1 MKKQQ
6 SWMITGLAVMLLIS
20 GLTVYQNRST
30 PADVSPQSA
39 ITGSHSRPMI
49 LSGFGT
55 GLGLNTVIPWLG
67 TSLDSQPDGNTRP
80 DNQLPVV
87 NLTNPADRSS
97 VTRGTIVTISANA
110 ADDGRVE
117 HMGLYINGDAQTR
130 QDGDSVTYSWDT
142 GKATPG
148 EYTIKATAWDGENV
162 GEKTLVLVVAGE
174 MPVQIAENSAAT
186 APGASRG
193 QTQAAR
199 VVITDTSKYPKLSPV
214 RGSFGRF
221 YYREASG
228 GRIQVDPK
236 WVAENIVT
244 ITLPGL
250 NRQVQVHKNAASRF
264 IKAFTYIKNGSVTI
278 NGRKVPLLSL
288 IDSMDGTY
296 VTRHVNWN
304 PSNGLS
310 NHSWGAAIDINAS
323 DHFRY
328 VNPGNEPY
336 DPNLILWEKAFKP
349 AGFSWGNSYADAM
362 HFELLD

>member
-6 SWMITGLAVMLLIS
+6 SWMVSGLAVIILIS
-20 GLTVYQNRST
+20 LLTVYHNRGTPWDVPQQST
-30 PADVSPQSA
+30 T
-39 ITGSHSRPMI
+39 TGSHSRPMI
-49 LSGFGT
+49 LSSFST
-55 GLGLNTVIPWLG
+55 GLGLTTAVPWLG
-67 TSLDSQPDGNTRP
+67 TSHDPETGGNAPP
-80 DNQLPVV
+80 DNQPPLV
-87 NLTNPADRSS
+87 NLTNPADRST
-97 VTRGTIVTISANA
+97 VTRGTIVTINANA
-110 ADDGRVE
+110 ADNGQVAQ
-117 HMGLYINGDAQTR
+117 MALYINGDAKIR
-130 QDGDSVTYSWDT
+130 QEGDSLTYTWDT
-142 GKATPG
+142 QSAAPG
-148 EYTIKATAWDGENV
+148 EYTVKATAWDGEKA
-162 GEKTLVLVVAGE
+162 GESVLVLVVAGE
-174 MPVQIAENSAAT
+174 MPIQIAENSQAT
-186 APGASRG
+186 VPEASRG
-193 QTQAAR
+193 QTQATR
-199 VVITDTSKYPKLSPV
+199 VVKTDTSKYPKLSPV

-228 GRIQVDPK
+228 GRIQVDPN

-288 IDSMDGTY
+288 IESMDGTY

-328 VNPGNEPY
+328 VNPGKEPY